1 MGKYVLSHIMEN
13 TKDFHYICKDMM
25 YNNKRKKRRR
35 DKAMG
40 LEHELD
46 IIIFKMSKDGPWGS
60 WGLVIH

>member
-1 MGKYVLSHIMEN
+1 MGKYVMSHIMEN

-40 LEHELD
+40 LEH
-46 IIIFKMSKDGPWGS
+46 
-60 WGLVIH
+60 